1 MLKSTTAVTYELD
14 DIQCGISELAD
25 ETLRNIKTG
34 KNSFGLLL
42 CDSDADHSVLAAGL
56 RQKLGIPI
64 VGFSATSVFRGHDGF
79 CDSAAILTTVTSDDA
94 RFSIAVSE
102 PLTSGNITGQIE
114 VTYNKAKA
122 ALDGEPALIMVFP
135 PFIPGIMI
143 DIYPRELGRISGGV
157 PVFGGLP
164 SHDEIHGKTAVYCG
178 DAASGD
184 RMALLLMSGAVKP
197 VMSVKNF
204 LSPLTNLKR
213 TVTRSEGSEILMVGD
228 DTFLRFLERFGLDVA
243 KFANPDAKATFFT
256 SYPLLVEH
264 AGTASGDGISV
275 VRTLLEVDLET
286 GSGTAIGEVP
296 QGSVISVGILQK
308 SDIGMSA
315 RNGLKDLLDKMKL
328 NEDGG
333 YKYSMVFA
341 VSCVARY
348 YVMAGDETLETEVLC
363 EGLPP
368 NISLSGFYGFG
379 EICPTSI
386 RGGADNAAH
395 NESLALLAL

>member
-1 MLKSTTAVTYELD
+1 MLKSTIAVTYELD

-25 ETLRNIKTG
+25 ETLRNIKMG

-42 CDSDADHSVLAAGL
+42 CDSDADHGVLAAGL
-56 RQKLGIPI
+56 RQKLGIPV
-64 VGFSATSVFRGHDGF
+64 VGFSATFMFSGRGGL
-79 CDSAAILTTVTSDDA
+79 CDSAAILTTVTSDDVY
-94 RFSIAVSE
+94 FSIAVSE
-102 PLTSGNITGQIE
+102 PLTPDNITEQIE
-114 VTYNKAKA
+114 SAYNRAKA
-122 ALDGEPALIMVFP
+122 ALDGDPALIMAFP
-135 PFIPGIMI
+135 PYILGIMI
-143 DIYPRELGRISGGV
+143 DIYPRELNRVSGGI

-178 DAASGD
+178 DAVSGD

-204 LSPLTNLKR
+204 LGSLTNLKR
-213 TVTRSEGSEILMVGD
+213 TVTRSEGNEIRMVGD

-243 KFANPDAKATFFT
+243 KFANSGEKTTFFT

-264 AGTASGDGISV
+264 AGTSNMDGIPV
-275 VRTLLEVDLET
+275 VRTLHKVDLET
-286 GSGTAIGEVP
+286 GSGTAVGEVP

-308 SDIGMSA
+308 SDIGISA
-315 RNGLKDLLDKMKL
+315 RDGLSDLADKMKQ

-348 YVMAGDETLETEVLC
+348 YVMAGDETLETEALR

-368 NISLSGFYGFG
+368 DISLSGFYSFG

-386 RGGADNAAH
+386 RGRANNAAH
-395 NESLALLAL
+395 NESLVLLAL